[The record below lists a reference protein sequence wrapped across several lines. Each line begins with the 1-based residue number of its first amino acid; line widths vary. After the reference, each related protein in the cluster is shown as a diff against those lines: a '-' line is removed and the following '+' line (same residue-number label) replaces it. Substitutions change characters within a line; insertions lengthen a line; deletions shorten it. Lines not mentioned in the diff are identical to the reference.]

1 MMMKIEAVEVK
12 ISQRQDDIFER
23 VRELNNNYLISMVT
37 TTIYKLYCGSI
48 IIVPY
53 TFAQLNRPFWDDLP
67 VQRQRYH
74 AHIKCAKV

>member
-1 MMMKIEAVEVK
+1 MMMKIAAVEVK

-48 IIVPY
+48 IIVP
-53 TFAQLNRPFWDDLP
+53 
-67 VQRQRYH
+67 
-74 AHIKCAKV
+74 